1 MKKNKPGPNKYV
13 LLVFALISI
22 LLFIVHLLI
31 LKKNFFGVSLFYS
44 AVAFAVPSF
53 IYVFF
58 SYIFNAIKEGNKS
71 EEECSFLKRFEE
83 FCLESK
89 NKGDDKLPKEIC
101 EILNRVF
108 TEQSSHSV
116 KNPVPGEAWK
126 NKTDFP

>member
-22 LLFIVHLLI
+22 LLFVVHLLI
-31 LKKNFFGVSLFYS
+31 LKKNSFEVSLFYS
-44 AVAFAVPSF
+44 AVAFSVPSF

-58 SYIFNAIKEGNKS
+58 SYIINAIKEGNKS

-83 FCLESK
+83 HCIELKEDK
-89 NKGDDKLPKEIC
+89 NFPKEVC
-101 EILNRVF
+101 EVLNKIF
-108 TEQSSHSV
+108 KDQSSHSV